1 MKTDMTNSRSL
12 GPGHLLHHDPGHW
25 VPARVSVALSVSNTW
40 SYPEFHG
47 DRATC
52 KVLTVALKRA
62 VVKKIWV
69 PGWPVVIDHS
79 FYCHGSAALVSIELE
94 IPAITSGVSNDAHDS
109 LEGHL
114 QCCVVLQF
122 VEGTILNQEDKDE
135 GYRYF
140 IGWRIF
146 SMCSTLGN
154 LEFRSF
160 YFRSR
165 ETQIYEITFPLNF
178 SLQFLSQ
185 WQISKEK
192 HNMNWS

>member
-1 MKTDMTNSRSL
+1 MKTDVTTSRSL
-12 GPGHLLHHDPGHW
+12 GPGHLLYHDPGHW
-25 VPARVSVALSVSNTW
+25 VPARVSVTLSLSGTR

-69 PGWPVVIDHS
+69 PGWPVVINHS

-94 IPAITSGVSNDAHDS
+94 IPAITLVVSNDPHIS

-122 VEGTILNQEDKDE
+122 VEGAILNQETKMKVTVVLFIE
-135 GYRYF
+135 G
-140 IGWRIF
+140 F
-146 SMCSTLGN
+146 SYCVAHIESQL
-154 LEFRSF
+154 SF
-160 YFRSR
+160 FLC
-165 ETQIYEITFPLNF
+165 LN
-178 SLQFLSQ
+178 
-185 WQISKEK
+185 
-192 HNMNWS
+192 

>member
-1 MKTDMTNSRSL
+1 MTSSRLL
-12 GPGHLLHHDPGHW
+12 GPWHLLHHDPGHW

-47 DRATC
+47 NRATC

-94 IPAITSGVSNDAHDS
+94 IPAITFGVSNHSYVS

-122 VEGTILNQEDKDE
+122 VEGAILNQETKMKVTDVLLVE
-135 GYRYF
+135 E
-140 IGWRIF
+140 F
-146 SMCSTLGN
+146 SHCSAH
-154 LEFRSF
+154 LES
-160 YFRSR
+160 
-165 ETQIYEITFPLNF
+165 
-178 SLQFLSQ
+178 
-185 WQISKEK
+185 QISFFLFPK
-192 HNMNWS
+192 

>member
-1 MKTDMTNSRSL
+1 MTTSRLL

-25 VPARVSVALSVSNTW
+25 VPARVSVTLSHAATW

-69 PGWPVVIDHS
+69 PGWPVVVDHS

-94 IPAITSGVSNDAHDS
+94 IPAITFVVSNHSYVS

-122 VEGTILNQEDKDE
+122 VEGAILNKETKMKVTVALFVE
-135 GYRYF
+135 
-140 IGWRIF
+140 
-146 SMCSTLGN
+146 
-154 LEFRSF
+154 SF
-160 YFRSR
+160 LYCVAHIESQLSF
-165 ETQIYEITFPLNF
+165 FWCLN
-178 SLQFLSQ
+178 
-185 WQISKEK
+185 
-192 HNMNWS
+192 